1 MSNPASVSEL
11 VSQLVAHVTQ
21 GRILEAYDALY
32 AENVVMQENNNPP
45 TVGKAANRVREEQF
59 VGSVKEVHENLAANV
74 LVDGNK
80 AVIEWV
86 LEFTNQDGAR
96 LKFDQIALQT
106 WENGQITEER
116 FFYDSGSL
124 VQAA

>member
-1 MSNPASVSEL
+1 MSNTASVSEL

-21 GRILEAYDALY
+21 GKILEAYDALY

-59 VGSVKEVHENLAANV
+59 VGSVKEVHVNRAANV

-86 LEFTNQDGAR
+86 LEFTNQDGVR

-124 VQAA
+124 VQG

>member
-1 MSNPASVSEL
+1 MSNTASVSEL
-11 VSQLVAHVTQ
+11 VSQLVAHVSQ
-21 GRILEAYDALY
+21 GKILEAYDALY

-59 VGSVKEVHENLAANV
+59 VGSVKEVHVNRAAKV

-86 LEFTNQDGAR
+86 LEFTNQDGVR

-124 VQAA
+124 VQG

>member
-1 MSNPASVSEL
+1 MSNTASVSEL
-11 VSQLVAHVTQ
+11 VSQLFAHVTQ
-21 GRILEAYDALY
+21 GKILEAYDALY

-59 VGSVKEVHENLAANV
+59 VGSVKEVHENRAANV

-86 LEFTNQDGAR
+86 LEFTTMKAYG
-96 LKFDQIALQT
+96 
-106 WENGQITEER
+106 
-116 FFYDSGSL
+116 
-124 VQAA
+124 

>member
-1 MSNPASVSEL
+1 MSSTASVSEL

-21 GRILEAYDALY
+21 GKILEAYDALY

-59 VGSVKEVHENLAANV
+59 VGSVKEVHVNRAANV

-86 LEFTNQDGAR
+86 LEFTNQDGVR

-124 VQAA
+124 VQG

>member
-1 MSNPASVSEL
+1 MSNTASVSEL

-21 GRILEAYDALY
+21 GKILEAYDALY

-59 VGSVKEVHENLAANV
+59 VGSVKEVHENRAANV

-86 LEFTNQDGAR
+86 LEFTNQDGVR

-124 VQAA
+124 VQG

>member
-1 MSNPASVSEL
+1 MSNTASVSEL

-21 GRILEAYDALY
+21 GKILEAYDALY

-59 VGSVKEVHENLAANV
+59 VGSVKELHVNRAANV

-80 AVIEWV
+80 AVIEWE
-86 LEFTNQDGAR
+86 LEFTNQDRVR

-124 VQAA
+124 VQG

>member
-1 MSNPASVSEL
+1 MSNTASVSEL
-11 VSQLVAHVTQ
+11 VSQLVAHLTQ
-21 GRILEAYDALY
+21 GKILEAYDALY

-59 VGSVKEVHENLAANV
+59 VGSVKEVHVNRAANV

-86 LEFTNQDGAR
+86 LEFTNHEGVR

-124 VQAA
+124 VQG